1 MRDYLLY
8 CTYCSVYTLL
18 HSYDKDSGTFLGEYS
33 LLHNEYTRDSIVLN
47 KFLLAH
53 LGHTLKMIPSKTD
66 EYMEII
72 SNDTR
77 FLQDDIDKYVE
88 ESKERRL
95 FAERDRL
102 SERHIGRVQ
111 VYMIK
116 HLLDSE
122 LSELEKVKASSAAEG
137 QVLLGKEL
145 GIKKALQIVE
155 RVLEDRLHP

>member
-18 HSYDKDSGTFLGEYS
+18 HSYNKESGAFLGEYS
-33 LLHNEYTRDSIVLN
+33 LLYNDYTRDSIVLN

-53 LGHTLKMIPSKTD
+53 LGHALKMIPSKTE
-66 EYMEII
+66 EYMGII
-72 SNDTR
+72 CSTKR
-77 FLQDDIDKYVE
+77 FLEDDIDKYVQ

-95 FAERDRL
+95 FEERDRL

-116 HLLDSE
+116 HLLDC
-122 LSELEKVKASSAAEG
+122 ELEGLKRRKAATPAEG
-137 QVLLGKEL
+137 QVLLGNEL
-145 GIKKALQIVE
+145 GIKKALEIIEQ
-155 RVLEDRLHP
+155 VLTDKQLA

>member
-18 HSYDKDSGTFLGEYS
+18 HSYDKDSGMFLGEYS

-53 LGHTLKMIPSKTD
+53 LGHALKVIPSKTD

-72 SNDTR
+72 CNTKR

-122 LSELEKVKASSAAEG
+122 LNELGKRKAASAAEG
-137 QVLLGKEL
+137 QVLLGREL

-155 RVLEDRLHP
+155 QVLEDKQLM